1 VVRRV
6 AWSTR
11 WVITTAVAGMVTQ
24 VSVLAPVA
32 VAQSGTQTASARRDA
47 SRAATGV
54 LLLVRPR
61 VGDTLR
67 LQMEQTIEVSSRP
80 ASPAARPGAP
90 VINGTN
96 GTTRP
101 TPNRPPESPEY
112 GPRRSRTSMRITRLT
127 LYAHSLV
134 EASDLTVTTLLAT
147 TDSMAMWAGA
157 PGESGEQAMMPLPAE
172 GRQVRVRVTP
182 DGAMRVNDPPPGAM
196 ELGATLAA
204 MPGMLPSTMVRVG
217 DRWERDI
224 VLPSLPV
231 SGYRADGVVRARFR
245 LDSLT
250 RGGRD
255 AWISLEGSL
264 HRDGAARE
272 LPAGTRVITAGT
284 MRGLL
289 VVDRQRAWIIDARTT
304 MDVQSEVM
312 AGAGSS
318 GAPILLD
325 LRIQQRVKVK

>member
-1 VVRRV
+1 
-6 AWSTR
+6 
-11 WVITTAVAGMVTQ
+11 
-24 VSVLAPVA
+24 VLELSLNLSRMLPVA
-32 VAQSGTQTASARRDA
+32 VVLAVAWQDVQAQT
-47 SRAATGV
+47 RAVRSEVTRAPGV

-80 ASPAARPGAP
+80 GSPTSSATVLDGTRTPPSPA
-90 VINGTN
+90 
-96 GTTRP
+96 
-101 TPNRPPESPEY
+101 PEY
-112 GPRRSRTSMRITRLT
+112 GPRRSRGAMRITRVL

-134 EASDLTVTTLLAT
+134 EASDLSVTTLLAT
-147 TDSMAMWAGA
+147 TDSMSVWAGVPTDGKA
-157 PGESGEQAMMPLPAE
+157 PQMMPLPSE

-204 MPGMLPSTMVRVG
+204 MPGMLPQEPVRIG
-217 DRWERDI
+217 DHWERDI
-224 VLPSLPV
+224 VLPSMPV

-250 RGGRD
+250 RGGRN

-264 HRDGAARE
+264 HRDGASRE

-284 MRGLL
+284 MRGTL
-289 VVDRQRAWIIDARTT
+289 VVDRDRAWIVDARTT
-304 MDVQSEVM
+304 MDVQSEVSPGPRS
-312 AGAGSS
+312 AS
-318 GAPILLD
+318 APVLLD
-325 LRIQQRVKVK
+325 LRIQQRVRVR

>member
-1 VVRRV
+1 
-6 AWSTR
+6 
-11 WVITTAVAGMVTQ
+11 
-24 VSVLAPVA
+24 
-32 VAQSGTQTASARRDA
+32 
-47 SRAATGV
+47 
-54 LLLVRPR
+54 
-61 VGDTLR
+61 
-67 LQMEQTIEVSSRP
+67 
-80 ASPAARPGAP
+80 
-90 VINGTN
+90 
-96 GTTRP
+96 
-101 TPNRPPESPEY
+101 
-112 GPRRSRTSMRITRLT
+112 MRITRLT

-157 PGESGEQAMMPLPAE
+157 PGASGEPEMMPLPAE

-250 RGGRD
+250 HGGRD

-312 AGAGSS
+312 AGPGSS
-318 GAPILLD
+318 SAPLLLD

>member
-1 VVRRV
+1 
-6 AWSTR
+6 
-11 WVITTAVAGMVTQ
+11 MVTH
-24 VSVLAPVA
+24 VGAMTPVA
-32 VAQSGTQTASARRDA
+32 AAQSGTQAASARRNA
-47 SRAATGV
+47 PPSAGV

-80 ASPAARPGAP
+80 ATAASRSSAP
-90 VINGTN
+90 VINGT
-96 GTTRP
+96 RP
-101 TPNRPPESPEY
+101 PSNRPPESPEY
-112 GPRRSRTSMRITRLT
+112 GPRRSRASMRITRLT

-157 PGESGEQAMMPLPAE
+157 PGDSGEPEMMPLPAE

-196 ELGATLAA
+196 ELGATLAS
-204 MPGMLPSTMVRVG
+204 MPGMLPSTTVRVG

-318 GAPILLD
+318 SAPILLD

>member
-1 VVRRV
+1 VRSRQRAV
-6 AWSTR
+6 
-11 WVITTAVAGMVTQ
+11 TAVVAAVIASAAG
-24 VSVLAPVA
+24 APIA
-32 VAQSGTQTASARRDA
+32 HAQSSANGRDA
-47 SRAATGV
+47 ARAPGV

-80 ASPAARPGAP
+80 ANAATRQGPP
-90 VINGTN
+90 VLDGT
-96 GTTRP
+96 R
-101 TPNRPPESPEY
+101 TPPSRTSSPEY
-112 GPRRSRTSMRITRLT
+112 GPRRSRTSMRITRLV
-127 LYAHSLV
+127 LFAHSLV
-134 EASDLTVTTLLAT
+134 EASDLSMTTLLAT
-147 TDSMAMWAGA
+147 TDSMAMWAGS
-157 PGESGEQAMMPLPAE
+157 PGAAGEPEMMTLPLE

-182 DGAMRVNDPPPGAM
+182 DGAMRVSDPPPGAM

-204 MPGMLPSTMVRVG
+204 MPGMLPSEAVRAG

-224 VLPSLPV
+224 VLPTLPV

-304 MDVQSEVM
+304 MDVQSEVL
-312 AGAGSS
+312 GGPGSS
-318 GAPILLD
+318 NTPLLLD
-325 LRIQQRVKVK
+325 LRIQQRVRVK

>member
-1 VVRRV
+1 
-6 AWSTR
+6 
-11 WVITTAVAGMVTQ
+11 MVTH
-24 VSVLAPVA
+24 VGAMASIAD
-32 VAQSGTQTASARRDA
+32 AQSGTQTGTQAAAARRDA
-47 SRAATGV
+47 SRGAAGV
-54 LLLVRPR
+54 LLMVRPR

-80 ASPAARPGAP
+80 ANPAARSAAP
-90 VINGTN
+90 VINGTS
-96 GTTRP
+96 GTTRT

-157 PGESGEQAMMPLPAE
+157 PGESGEQEMMPLPAE

-318 GAPILLD
+318 SAPLLLD
-325 LRIQQRVKVK
+325 LRIQQRVRVK

>member
-1 VVRRV
+1 
-6 AWSTR
+6 
-11 WVITTAVAGMVTQ
+11 M
-24 VSVLAPVA
+24 APDA
-32 VAQSGTQTASARRDA
+32 DAQTGTQAASARRDA
-47 SRAATGV
+47 SRAAAGV

-67 LQMEQTIEVSSRP
+67 LQMDQTIEVSSRP
-80 ASPAARPGAP
+80 ANPAARPGGP

-96 GTTRP
+96 GTTRT

-157 PGESGEQAMMPLPAE
+157 PGESGEPEMMPLPAE

-204 MPGMLPSTMVRVG
+204 MPGMLPSTVVRVG

-231 SGYRADGVVRARFR
+231 SGYRAEGVVRARFR

-264 HRDGAARE
+264 QRDGAARE

-289 VVDRQRAWIIDARTT
+289 VVDRNRAWIIDARTT

-318 GAPILLD
+318 SAPILLD